1 MVGEL
6 HNYDTTR
13 ILSSVV
19 DDVRC
24 TPSYPGDGTE
34 VECPLENITLRRIT
48 DIREFKIYDQPN
60 LEMGRDKDFSIGVG
74 SIKNLRFEDLVFN
87 RPGKIEL
94 HANTDGM
101 VIQNVR
107 INHPITDNWRLL
119 AIGPKSQTWNRAKD
133 PARWTEIFSPDLDC
147 TVRNLTVSGVRAR
160 DSQTDL
166 PIDRVVKV
174 IEQKLNLDYPKTT
187 PKGGTGKGIWVR

>member
-1 MVGEL
+1 M
-6 HNYDTTR
+6 R
-13 ILSSVV
+13 
-19 DDVRC
+19 
-24 TPSYPGDGTE
+24 GDGTE

-60 LEMGRDKDFSIGVG
+60 LEMGLDHDFSMGVG
-74 SIKNLRFEDLVFN
+74 SIKNLRFEDLIFN

-94 HANTDGM
+94 HANTDGL
-101 VIQNVR
+101 VIRDVR
-107 INHPITDNWRLL
+107 INHPIAEDWRLL

-147 TVRNLTVSGVRAR
+147 TVRNLTVLGVRAR
-160 DSQTDL
+160 DSQTNL

-174 IEQKLNLDYPKTT
+174 IEQELNPNYPKST
-187 PKGGTGKGIWVR
+187 PKGDMPESCG